1 MKHFRIVFYLFVFT
15 IASGVQTKNKNING
29 DCTFNG
35 KKLYGKIK
43 VVTSFPD
50 VKVQVVNSFPDL
62 KVKVVDS
69 FPDSCGKWKMVD
81 SFPNTKIK
89 FVTSSPDVRIE
100 YVSSSPGLK

>member
-1 MKHFRIVFYLFVFT
+1 MKRILFSFCLFFFVIT
-15 IASGVQTKNKNING
+15 NGVQAKNKNIAG

-50 VKVQVVNSFPDL
+50 VKVKVVDSFSDL

-69 FPDSCGKWKMVD
+69 FPDSCGKWKMVE
-81 SFPNTKIK
+81 SSPNTKIK
-89 FVTSSPDVRIE
+89 FVTSFPDVKIE